1 MYRRTYLRCPG
12 KAGFKKLG
20 RKHTCV
26 LQIVSA
32 TNLPQK
38 EAEQKPRRKNIFNIP
53 CKVEFYNARG
63 EKSEVGQME
72 FSDKGFQARGKNN
85 NEVIYSL
92 PRKPQV
98 LYSWRFKF

>member
-1 MYRRTYLRCPG
+1 MISDSSEKGL
-12 KAGFKKLG
+12 KKWD
-20 RKHTCV
+20 RKHTRV
-26 LQIVSA
+26 LHVVSA
-32 TNLPQK
+32 TNLPQIE
-38 EAEQKPRRKNIFNIP
+38 EAEQRPRKKNVFNIP

-98 LYSWRFKF
+98 CSLMFILEL

>member
-1 MYRRTYLRCPG
+1 MCEKGL
-12 KAGFKKLG
+12 KKWDG
-20 RKHTCV
+20 KHTYV
-26 LQIVSA
+26 TILVSA
-32 TNLPQK
+32 TNNLPPK
-38 EAEQKPRRKNIFNIP
+38 EAEQRPRAKKTFNIP
-53 CKVEFYNARG
+53 CKVEFYNAQG

-98 LYSWRFKF
+98 S